1 MSLVP
6 ATANESAE
14 LLTELSGVLWRQR
27 NQIEVLQYRL
37 EVQQVMCATANE
49 RRLQFAVD
57 EVEAALDEIRR
68 TERQRDLVVRQCAEE
83 LGLAPDA
90 SLADIRSRAPEPW
103 STLLGD
109 HQSALL
115 ELVGRTEELAGRNRE
130 LALRGAHDTRALL
143 DAVTGAESSA
153 SYGPGAGATTSRGTL
168 VDHRV

>member
-6 ATANESAE
+6 ATANEPAE

-68 TERQRDLVVRQCAEE
+68 TERQRDLVVRQCADE
-83 LGLAPDA
+83 LGLAADA

-103 STLLGD
+103 ATLLGE
-109 HQSALL
+109 HQIALL
-115 ELVGRTEELAGRNRE
+115 ELVARTEELASRNRE

-143 DAVTGAESSA
+143 DAVTGAESTA
-153 SYGPGAGATTSRGTL
+153 SYGPTSAATTSRGTL